1 MLYIKL
7 TMNGISK
14 IKMFLLL
21 CLLAIDLQAQN
32 LSEAKYQRGSVIHIM
47 IEHPMYMFNDE
58 IASAFKRIPLSER
71 FNNHNLGVKVV
82 KFATQEFTDQQ
93 NYISSFTKQTK
104 LGNRAIAKWFNWDK
118 GTGKFNMELIK
129 ERGLYNANTLDRLI
143 ASMSMRGNA
152 ILQDMG
158 ENLIPNTYLL
168 MSDICYKG
176 DYSNK
181 EKDKDLIGKKRSFDV
196 KITTYIYQLNWSEEQ
211 LYEFYG
217 KYYGG
222 STDFINQP
230 SYGFDYKAKIETS
243 YGEKSSDI
251 TQSELIERVVARCL
265 DINIAKLQKIYPDFR
280 IKATMT
286 SSDPIQADLG
296 LKEGLTPNDK
306 YEVLEC
312 EVDDDGIVTYKR
324 VGIIKPVEGKI
335 WDNRY
340 MAAEENTEGS
350 KLGYTTFEKVSGG
363 DFYPGMIVREVEK

>member
-1 MLYIKL
+1 M

-14 IKMFLLL
+14 IKMLLLL

-230 SYGFDYKAKIETS
+230 SYGFDYRAKIETS

-286 SSDPIQADLG
+286 LSDPIQADIG

-312 EVDDDGIVTYKR
+312 EVDDDGIVKYKR

>member
-1 MLYIKL
+1 M
-7 TMNGISK
+7 
-14 IKMFLLL
+14 

-93 NYISSFTKQTK
+93 GYISSFTKQTK

-143 ASMSMRGNA
+143 ASRSMRGNA

-217 KYYGG
+217 KYYSG